1 MAKREARERET
12 KARET
17 KEREAAT
24 DETSLERAHARFG
37 WTALFA
43 ALAFGTAIEALHG
56 VKASSYLL
64 EPMRRE
70 MWTLAHFH
78 AATLAIV
85 NLVYAAWATRPGA
98 PARLAS
104 RMMIAGSVLL
114 PVGFFL
120 GGIAPYEGDPGVG
133 VFLAPVGAVLVLA
146 AVGLQ
151 ALSSW
156 RG

>member
-1 MAKREARERET
+1 MAKREAKERDT

-17 KEREAAT
+17 KERETAIAA
-24 DETSLERAHARFG
+24 DGGMLERAHLRFG
-37 WTALFA
+37 WTALFV

-85 NLVYAAWATRPGA
+85 NLVYAKWAARPGA
-98 PARLAS
+98 W
-104 RMMIAGSVLL
+104 G
-114 PVGFFL
+114 
-120 GGIAPYEGDPGVG
+120 
-133 VFLAPVGAVLVLA
+133 
-146 AVGLQ
+146 
-151 ALSSW
+151 
-156 RG
+156 